1 MGPCTTNC
9 PREPA
14 PTESIAM
21 TTISPNTTLHTMI
34 EGPADATALVLMH
47 FLGGSG
53 REWDEVVAQ
62 LSGNYKTVRID
73 LPGFGGSADVPGYTI
88 AEMADAVARTIEA
101 AALNRYVLVGHSMSG
116 TVAMVLARRAQDA
129 ADERLAGLV
138 LVAPSPP
145 GPEPMDESKRS
156 MMVGLLG
163 ERHDDD
169 RARAR
174 AYITKNELRDIP
186 PAVEERASQE
196 VLRMN
201 RAAWIAWVTKGSKED
216 WSQFIGV
223 LDVPALVI
231 AGEKDLSLGPK
242 QQAELTLTH
251 LRHGDMTTVKDCSHL
266 VPMEQPDAMTSLL
279 RGFLQRI
286 SPETLVPAEYR
297 AFLNSDRLSDNT
309 REVMHKRMQAPA
321 DVPGVLSA
329 AQMVT
334 LRAMLARVIPQAH
347 RELDLA
353 GYVLVRLAS
362 GKGDGWRYDVLPED
376 VQAYREGLDK
386 LAAKGFAGMT
396 AEDQDALLK
405 QLGSEPGSAD
415 ARWFEE
421 VRGDAVSAYMAHPAT
436 MARIGYSG
444 VGVGGAETRYKGF
457 VTLGPNEREN
467 WEPEPAR

>member
-1 MGPCTTNC
+1 MTTNT
-9 PREPA
+9 PA
-14 PTESIAM
+14 S
-21 TTISPNTTLHTMI
+21 TTLHTML
-34 EGPADATALVLMH
+34 EGPESTTALVLMH

-62 LSGNYKTVRID
+62 LGGEFRTLRID

-88 AEMADAVARTIEA
+88 EEMADAVAATIA
-101 AALNRYVLVGHSMSG
+101 AAGLQRYVLVGHSMSG

-163 ERHDDD
+163 ERHEDD
-169 RARAR
+169 RKRAR

-186 PAVEERASQE
+186 AAVEERASQE

-201 RAAWIAWVTKGSKED
+201 RAAWVAWVTKGSKED
-216 WSQFIGV
+216 HAQYIGM
-223 LDVPALVI
+223 LDVPALVV

-251 LRHGDMTTVKDCSHL
+251 LRRGDMITVKNCSHL
-266 VPMEQPDAMTSLL
+266 VPMEQPEAMTALL
-279 RGFLQRI
+279 RGFMQRI
-286 SPETLVPAEYR
+286 APETLVPAEYL
-297 AFLNSDRLSDNT
+297 AFLDSERLSDKT
-309 REVMHKRMQAPA
+309 REVMRKRMQAPA
-321 DVPGVLSA
+321 DAPGILSA
-329 AQMVT
+329 SQMVT
-334 LRAMLARVIPQAH
+334 LRAMLARVIPQEH
-347 RELDLA
+347 QELDLA

-386 LAAKGFAGMT
+386 LAAKGFLEMT
-396 AEDQDALLK
+396 AVEQDAALK
-405 QLGSEPGSAD
+405 ALDAEPGSAD

-421 VRGDAVSAYMAHPAT
+421 VRSDAVSAYMAHPAT
-436 MARIGYSG
+436 MARVGYSG
-444 VGVGGAETRYKGF
+444 LGVGGAETKYKGY
-457 VTLGPNEREN
+457 VTLGPNERET

>member
-1 MGPCTTNC
+1 MTTN
-9 PREPA
+9 A
-14 PTESIAM
+14 
-21 TTISPNTTLHTMI
+21 TLHTI
-34 EGPADATALVLMH
+34 LEGPEDTTALVLMH

-53 REWDEVVAQ
+53 REWDEVVSQ
-62 LSGNYKTVRID
+62 LGGAYKTVRID
-73 LPGFGGSADVPGYTI
+73 LPGFGGSASIPGYTI
-88 AEMADAVARTIEA
+88 DEMADAVAHTIDTA
-101 AALNRYVLVGHSMSG
+101 GLQRYVLVGHSMSG

-129 ADERLAGLV
+129 ADERLAGLI

-186 PAVEERASQE
+186 PAVEERASLE

-201 RAAWIAWVTKGSKED
+201 RTAWVAWITKGTRED
-216 WSQFIGV
+216 HTQYVGV

-242 QQAELTLTH
+242 QQAELTLPH
-251 LRHGDMTTVKDCSHL
+251 LRHGDMIMVKNCSHL
-266 VPMEQPDAMTSLL
+266 VPMEQPDAMTALL
-279 RGFLQRI
+279 RGFLRRI
-286 SPETLVPAEYR
+286 APETMVPEEYR
-297 AFLNSDRLSDNT
+297 AFIESERLSDRT
-309 REVMHKRMQAPA
+309 RAVLNQRMQAPTDA
-321 DVPGVLSA
+321 PGVLSA
-329 AQMVT
+329 SQMVT
-334 LRAMLARVIPQAH
+334 LRAMLSRVIPQEH
-347 RELDLA
+347 HELDLA

-386 LAAKGFAGMT
+386 LAAQGFTGMR
-396 AEDQDALLK
+396 AEEQDAALK
-405 QLGSEPGSAD
+405 ALEAEPGSPD

-444 VGVGGAETRYKGF
+444 IGVGGAETKYKGY
-457 VTLGPNEREN
+457 VTIGPNERES

>member
-1 MGPCTTNC
+1 MTSNT
-9 PREPA
+9 PA
-14 PTESIAM
+14 S
-21 TTISPNTTLHTMI
+21 SKLHTMV
-34 EGPADATALVLMH
+34 EGPDDTTALVLMH

-53 REWDEVVAQ
+53 REWDEVVG
-62 LSGNYKTVRID
+62 LLGGDFKTLRID
-73 LPGFGGSADVPGYTI
+73 LPGFGGSAGVPGYSI
-88 AEMADAVARTIEA
+88 PEMADCVAEAIEA
-101 AALNRYVLVGHSMSG
+101 AGLKRYVLVGHSMSG

-169 RARAR
+169 RQRAR

-186 PAVEERASQE
+186 AAVEERASQE

-201 RAAWIAWVTKGSKED
+201 RTAWVAWVTKGSKED
-216 WSQFIGV
+216 HAQSIGM

-251 LRHGDMTTVKDCSHL
+251 LRRGDMITVKNCSHL
-266 VPMEQPDAMTSLL
+266 VPMEQPEAMTALL

-286 SPETLVPAEYR
+286 APETLVPEEYR
-297 AFLNSDRLSDNT
+297 AFIASERLSDKT
-309 REVMHKRMQAPA
+309 REVIHARMQAPA
-321 DVPGVLSA
+321 DAPGVLNA
-329 AQMVT
+329 GQMVT
-334 LRAMLARVIPQAH
+334 LRAMLARVIPQEHQA
-347 RELDLA
+347 LDLA

-362 GKGDGWRYDVLPED
+362 GKGDGWRYDVLPDD
-376 VQAYREGLDK
+376 VQAYREGLDT
-386 LAAKGFAGMT
+386 LTAKGFLEMT
-396 AEDQDALLK
+396 TGEQDAALK
-405 QLGSEPGSAD
+405 ALDAEPGSAD
-415 ARWFEE
+415 GRWFEE

-444 VGVGGAETRYKGF
+444 IGVGGAETKYKGF
-457 VTLGPNEREN
+457 VTLGPNQRET

>member
-1 MGPCTTNC
+1 MTTN
-9 PREPA
+9 A
-14 PTESIAM
+14 
-21 TTISPNTTLHTMI
+21 TLHTI
-34 EGPADATALVLMH
+34 LEGPEDTTALVLMH

-53 REWDEVVAQ
+53 REWDEVVSQ
-62 LSGNYKTVRID
+62 LGGAYKTVRID
-73 LPGFGGSADVPGYTI
+73 LPGFGGSASIPGYTI
-88 AEMADAVARTIEA
+88 DEMADAVAHTIDTA
-101 AALNRYVLVGHSMSG
+101 GLQRYVLVGHSMSG

-129 ADERLAGLV
+129 ADERLAGLI

-186 PAVEERASQE
+186 PAVEERASLE

-201 RAAWIAWVTKGSKED
+201 RTAWVAWITKGTRED
-216 WSQFIGV
+216 HTQYVGV

-242 QQAELTLTH
+242 QQAELTLPH
-251 LRHGDMTTVKDCSHL
+251 LRHGDMIMVKNCSHL
-266 VPMEQPDAMTSLL
+266 VPMEQPDAMTALL
-279 RGFLQRI
+279 RGFLRRI
-286 SPETLVPAEYR
+286 APETMVPEEYR
-297 AFLNSDRLSDNT
+297 AFIESERLSDRT
-309 REVMHKRMQAPA
+309 RAVLNQRMLAPTDA
-321 DVPGVLSA
+321 PGVLSA
-329 AQMVT
+329 SQMIT
-334 LRAMLARVIPQAH
+334 LRAMLARVVPQEH
-347 RELDLA
+347 HELDLA

-386 LAAKGFAGMT
+386 LAAQGFTGMR
-396 AEDQDALLK
+396 AEEQDAALK
-405 QLGSEPGSAD
+405 ALEAEPGSPD

-444 VGVGGAETRYKGF
+444 IGVGGAETKYKGY
-457 VTLGPNEREN
+457 VTIGPNERES

>member
-1 MGPCTTNC
+1 MTTNT
-9 PREPA
+9 PA
-14 PTESIAM
+14 
-21 TTISPNTTLHTMI
+21 NTMLHTTI
-34 EGPADATALVLMH
+34 EGPNDTTALVLMH

-62 LSGNYKTVRID
+62 LGVAYKTVRID
-73 LPGFGGSADVPGYTI
+73 LPGFGGSADIPGYTI
-88 AEMADAVARTIEA
+88 EEMADAAAATIEA
-101 AALNRYVLVGHSMSG
+101 AGLKRYVLVGHSMSG

-145 GPEPMDESKRS
+145 GPEPMDDSKRS

-163 ERHDDD
+163 ERHEDD

-186 PAVEERASQE
+186 PSVEERASQE

-201 RAAWIAWVTKGSKED
+201 RTAWVAWVTKGSKED
-216 WSQFIGV
+216 WTQFIGV
-223 LDVPALVI
+223 LDIPALVI

-242 QQAELTLTH
+242 QQVELTLTH
-251 LRHGDMTTVKDCSHL
+251 LRRGDMVTVKNCSHL
-266 VPMEQPDAMTSLL
+266 VPMEQPDEMTALL
-279 RGFLQRI
+279 RGFLHRI
-286 SPETLVPAEYR
+286 APETLVPEEYR
-297 AFLNSDRLSDNT
+297 AFIDSERLSDKT
-309 REVMHKRMQAPA
+309 RAVMHQRMNAPA
-321 DVPGVLSA
+321 DAPGVLNPS
-329 AQMVT
+329 QMVT
-334 LRAMLARVIPQAH
+334 LRAMLARVIPQEH
-347 RELDLA
+347 HELDLA

-386 LAAKGFAGMT
+386 LTAQGFLEMAQ
-396 AEDQDALLK
+396 AEQDAALK
-405 QLGSEPGSAD
+405 ALDAEPGSAD

-444 VGVGGAETRYKGF
+444 IGVGGAETNYKGF
-457 VTLGPNEREN
+457 VTLGPNQRES

>member
-1 MGPCTTNC
+1 
-9 PREPA
+9 
-14 PTESIAM
+14 M
-21 TTISPNTTLHTMI
+21 TPNPHLHTII
-34 EGPADATALVLMH
+34 EGPDDSTALVLMH

-62 LSGNYKTVRID
+62 LDGACKTVRID
-73 LPGFGGSADVPGYTI
+73 LPGFGGSAGIPGYTI
-88 AEMADAVARTIEA
+88 DEMADAVAATIDA
-101 AALNRYVLVGHSMSG
+101 AGLQRYVLVGHSMSG

-145 GPEPMDESKRS
+145 GPEPMDDSKRS
-156 MMVGLLG
+156 MMLGLLG

-201 RAAWIAWVTKGSKED
+201 RAAWVAWVTKGTRED
-216 WSQFIGV
+216 HRQYVGV

-231 AGEKDLSLGPK
+231 AGEKDLSLGPR
-242 QQAELTLTH
+242 QQAELTLPH
-251 LRHGDMTTVKDCSHL
+251 LRRGDLIMVKNCSHL
-266 VPMEQPDAMTSLL
+266 VPMEQPDEMTALL
-279 RGFLQRI
+279 RGFLHRI
-286 SPETLVPAEYR
+286 APETLVPEAYR
-297 AFLNSDRLSDNT
+297 AFIDSERLSAKT
-309 REVMHKRMQAPA
+309 RDVMHRRMQAPA
-321 DVPGVLSA
+321 DAPGVLNPS
-329 AQMVT
+329 QMVT
-334 LRAMLARVIPQAH
+334 LRAMLARVIPQEH
-347 RELDLA
+347 HELDLA

-386 LAAKGFAGMT
+386 LAAQDFTGMT
-396 AEDQDALLK
+396 AEEQDATLK
-405 QLGSEPGSAD
+405 ALETEPGSAD

-421 VRGDAVSAYMAHPAT
+421 VRSDAVSAYMAHPST

-444 VGVGGAETRYKGF
+444 IGVGGADTKYQGF
-457 VTLGPNEREN
+457 VALRPNERES

>member
-1 MGPCTTNC
+1 
-9 PREPA
+9 
-14 PTESIAM
+14 M
-21 TTISPNTTLHTMI
+21 TATTTLHTMI
-34 EGPADATALVLMH
+34 EGADDTTALVLMH

-53 REWDEVVAQ
+53 REWDEVVEQ
-62 LSGNYKTVRID
+62 LDGAYKTVRID
-73 LPGFGGSADVPGYTI
+73 LPGFGGSAGIPGYSI
-88 AEMADAVARTIEA
+88 EEMADAVAATIEA
-101 AALNRYVLVGHSMSG
+101 AGLQRYVLVGHSMSG

-145 GPEPMDESKRS
+145 GPEPMEESKRS

-174 AYITKNELRDIP
+174 SYITKNELRDIP
-186 PAVEERASQE
+186 PDVEERASRE

-201 RAAWIAWVTKGSKED
+201 RTAWVAWVTKGSKED
-216 WSQFIGV
+216 WTQYIGM

-251 LRHGDMTTVKDCSHL
+251 LRRGDLIMVKNCSHL
-266 VPMEQPDAMTSLL
+266 VPMEQPDAMTALL
-279 RGFLQRI
+279 RGFMQRI
-286 SPETLVPAEYR
+286 APETLVPEEYR
-297 AFLNSDRLSDNT
+297 AFIASERLSAKT
-309 REVMHKRMQAPA
+309 REVMQKRMQAPTDA
-321 DVPGVLSA
+321 PGILSA
-329 AQMVT
+329 SQMVT
-334 LRAMLARVIPQAH
+334 LRAMLARVIPQEH
-347 RELDLA
+347 HELDLA

-376 VQAYREGLDK
+376 VQAYREGLDR
-386 LAAKGFAGMT
+386 LAAKGFAGLSA
-396 AEDQDALLK
+396 AEQDVELKLLDA
-405 QLGSEPGSAD
+405 EPSTPD

-436 MARIGYSG
+436 MARVGYSG
-444 VGVGGAETRYKGF
+444 IGVGGAETKYKGF
-457 VTLGPNEREN
+457 VTLGPNERET